1 MHALLLYLKI
11 ENFTNFNPLKLISQS
26 AAELRREKFFDMD
39 NADDIVFNLNSQ
51 INI

>member
-1 MHALLLYLKI
+1 MHALLLKNWI
-11 ENFTNFNPLKLISQS
+11 KFTNLNPLKLISQS